1 MKVLFAVGF
10 LFLFLQTSCKKEQ
23 QSGDTRLTDL
33 LVTGLSWDSYTLDTV
48 IIEER
53 DKTINLLFKEGIP
66 AEAFP
71 VQFSAVPVLSAEA
84 SSFPA
89 SGETVTINSKDDAFK
104 YTITAEDGSREDYYI
119 LIRDNQLA
127 DAGFEN
133 WFTKSGLNGNTYK
146 EPGKNAATT
155 FWATANQGTSIYSV
169 YGTQPVVLPGNTL
182 AQISTGE
189 TSSVPVTSGTLFTG
203 KFDINGAINHPTD
216 PKKATQFGI
225 PFILQPDSIQFE
237 YSYQPGSRYVRATLN
252 DPSSI
257 FGGFTVTDI
266 AGSDCFTAYAMLEA
280 RDGEQITELARA
292 EIVSGALQPEM
303 KRISIPFVYQSSQK
317 PTHITVVFASSKDG
331 DLFTGAVG
339 STLKIDNV
347 VLIYNE

>member
-1 MKVLFAVGF
+1 MRVLLAVAF
-10 LFLFLQTSCKKEQ
+10 LFLYLQTSCKKEQ
-23 QSGDTRLTDL
+23 QSEDTRLTDFS
-33 LVTGLSWDSYTLDTV
+33 VTGLSWNSFTLDTV
-48 IIEER
+48 MIEER

-66 AEAFP
+66 SEAFP
-71 VQFSAVPVLSAEA
+71 VQFLASFILPAGA

-89 SGETVTINSKDDAFK
+89 SGETVTIHSKDDALK
-104 YTITAEDGSREDYYI
+104 YTITAEDGSRDDYYV
-119 LIRDNQLA
+119 LIRDNQL
-127 DAGFEN
+127 DNAGFED
-133 WFTKSGLNGNTYK
+133 WFTKSGLNGSNYK
-146 EPGKNAATT
+146 EPGKSAATT
-155 FWATANQGTSIYSV
+155 IWATANQGTSIYSV
-169 YGTQPVVLPGNTL
+169 YGTQPVVLPGNTV

-216 PKKATQFGI
+216 PRKATQFGI
-225 PFILQPDSIQFE
+225 PFTLQPDSIQFE

-252 DPSSI
+252 NPSSI

-266 AGSDCFTAYAMLEA
+266 AGSDSFTAYATLEV
-280 RDGEQITELARA
+280 RDGGQITEVARA
-292 EIVSGALQPEM
+292 EIVSGVLQPEM
-303 KRISIPFVYQSSQK
+303 KRISVPFEYQSSQK